1 MLKCILAKRFE
12 LCIDKGY
19 EVRELTSKD
28 KDWEA
33 GTTIVMRIVLEE
45 FARAATRY
53 KCSICGCE
61 IYLETGAIDDT
72 AGIMAP
78 VGVSAECQ
86 GCQARHQVFRTMAFD
101 PWEPWV
107 GINDIDGTTDPAFF
121 RVRNY
126 RLQQVEVSA
135 LHSIGCQARMRLF
148 CFQVLVRVFV
158 HREPELLSP

>member
-78 VGVSAECQ
+78 VGVSAEWLVGATYNRYDVCLCVCSQ

-126 RLQQVEVSA
+126 RLQQVVGIFCRKVST
-135 LHSIGCQARMRLF
+135 
-148 CFQVLVRVFV
+148 
-158 HREPELLSP
+158 